1 MNSWKNRVLSFV
13 VGIILAVV
21 GFFIIANPDEAL
33 VSLILV
39 IGVFLLI
46 SGFVAVIDSIRIP
59 AFIPGK
65 SLLMVEGIMQM
76 IIGGLFSFGNQFI
89 ASAVLGYLLVFT
101 MIISSIVHI
110 SFVSAIS
117 RGGMAIF
124 SIILNI
130 ITIGLGVYILFNPI
144 LASGVLITAVGFQFI
159 IAGIERMVIT
169 FIPTDSIK

>member
-21 GFFIIANPDEAL
+21 GFIIIANPDEAL

-59 AFIPGK
+59 AFIPEK

-76 IIGGLFSFGNQFI
+76 IIGGLFAFGNQFI

-130 ITIGLGVYILFNPI
+130 ITIGLGVYVLFNPI